1 MYIRWQHTTKIIKT
15 PGQILLSV
23 QSNATV
29 LSVDLGNPSVEKD
42 NLRLTFVSQEV
53 PFSFLS
59 RASARW
65 RSSNYVTKQT
75 KTGKNSF
82 AIFVLIIK
90 YIHIKYMRAYIHTLF
105 VNAGWGW
112 QPEADVNLPPNIKK
126 SDFGQKKSAFKKCK
140 SLWSSFQLSIE
151 KSNLVTILASHSF
164 ALWLAKIL
172 YATSRSLF
180 PAIGTRY
187 KYLL

>member
-1 MYIRWQHTTKIIKT
+1 MIKT

-29 LSVDLGNPSVEKD
+29 PSVDLGNPSVEKD

-75 KTGKNSF
+75 NKQNKNSF

-90 YIHIKYMRAYIHTLF
+90 YIHIKYMHAHTLF

-112 QPEADVNLPPNIKK
+112 QPEADVDLPPNTKK
-126 SDFGQKKSAFKKCK
+126 SDFG
-140 SLWSSFQLSIE
+140 
-151 KSNLVTILASHSF
+151 
-164 ALWLAKIL
+164 
-172 YATSRSLF
+172 
-180 PAIGTRY
+180 
-187 KYLL
+187 

>member
-1 MYIRWQHTTKIIKT
+1 MIKT

-29 LSVDLGNPSVEKD
+29 PRVDLGNPSVEKD

-75 KTGKNSF
+75 NKQTKTNKNSF

-90 YIHIKYMRAYIHTLF
+90 YIHVLF

-112 QPEADVNLPPNIKK
+112 QPEADVDPPPNTKK
-126 SDFGQKKSAFKKCK
+126 SDFG
-140 SLWSSFQLSIE
+140 
-151 KSNLVTILASHSF
+151 
-164 ALWLAKIL
+164 
-172 YATSRSLF
+172 
-180 PAIGTRY
+180 
-187 KYLL
+187 

>member
-1 MYIRWQHTTKIIKT
+1 MIKT

-29 LSVDLGNPSVEKD
+29 PSVDLGNPSVEKD

-75 KTGKNSF
+75 NKQTNKNRYEQF
-82 AIFVLIIK
+82 REHAFVL
-90 YIHIKYMRAYIHTLF
+90 YLLTR
-105 VNAGWGW
+105 VGGW
-112 QPEADVNLPPNIKK
+112 QPEADVDLPPNTKK
-126 SDFGQKKSAFKKCK
+126 SDFG
-140 SLWSSFQLSIE
+140 
-151 KSNLVTILASHSF
+151 
-164 ALWLAKIL
+164 
-172 YATSRSLF
+172 
-180 PAIGTRY
+180 
-187 KYLL
+187 

>member
-1 MYIRWQHTTKIIKT
+1 MIKT
-15 PGQILLSV
+15 SVLAGQIFLSV

-29 LSVDLGNPSVEKD
+29 PSVDLGIPPVEKD

-75 KTGKNSF
+75 NKQTKTDKNSF

-90 YIHIKYMRAYIHTLF
+90 YIHIKYMHAHTLF

-112 QPEADVNLPPNIKK
+112 QPEADVDLLPKTEK
-126 SDFGQKKSAFKKCK
+126 SDFG
-140 SLWSSFQLSIE
+140 
-151 KSNLVTILASHSF
+151 
-164 ALWLAKIL
+164 
-172 YATSRSLF
+172 
-180 PAIGTRY
+180 
-187 KYLL
+187 

>member
-1 MYIRWQHTTKIIKT
+1 MIKT

-23 QSNATV
+23 QSNATAP
-29 LSVDLGNPSVEKD
+29 SVDLGIPPVEKD

-75 KTGKNSF
+75 NKQTKTDKNSF

-90 YIHIKYMRAYIHTLF
+90 YIHIKYMHAYIHTLF

-112 QPEADVNLPPNIKK
+112 QPEADVDLLPKTEK
-126 SDFGQKKSAFKKCK
+126 SDFG
-140 SLWSSFQLSIE
+140 
-151 KSNLVTILASHSF
+151 
-164 ALWLAKIL
+164 
-172 YATSRSLF
+172 
-180 PAIGTRY
+180 
-187 KYLL
+187 

>member
-1 MYIRWQHTTKIIKT
+1 MIKT

-29 LSVDLGNPSVEKD
+29 PSVDLGNLSVEKD

-75 KTGKNSF
+75 NKQTKTDKNSF

-90 YIHIKYMRAYIHTLF
+90 YMHAHTLF
-105 VNAGWGW
+105 VNTGWGW
-112 QPEADVNLPPNIKK
+112 QPEADVDLLPKTEK
-126 SDFGQKKSAFKKCK
+126 SDFG
-140 SLWSSFQLSIE
+140 
-151 KSNLVTILASHSF
+151 
-164 ALWLAKIL
+164 
-172 YATSRSLF
+172 
-180 PAIGTRY
+180 
-187 KYLL
+187 